1 MCVCACVAAATGESL
16 DPSPPTTT
24 TSDAPALAGDVSAQA
39 AVRMF
44 SSDAVRDALSEMLQ
58 WAEPH
63 TRLMTGQPAATG
75 VLNPRG
81 SPVGARNGR
90 RTFQGQFNG
99 TSGQLRG
106 LAEAGNAPVSNRVSE
121 MGTLWDDKSGALGA
135 RVCAVVRRCRAAAA
149 ALHCRCCC
157 VPVESAVPCACPCVD
172 TFPFP
177 ARGLAAARVVAL
189 LSPVPLS
196 S

>member
-1 MCVCACVAAATGESL
+1 
-16 DPSPPTTT
+16 
-24 TSDAPALAGDVSAQA
+24 
-39 AVRMF
+39 MF
-44 SSDAVRDALSEMLQ
+44 NSDAVRDALSEMLQ

-121 MGTLWDDKSGALGA
+121 MGTLWDDKSGAFRCTRVRGGA
-135 RVCAVVRRCRAAAA
+135 TMS
-149 ALHCRCCC
+149 CCC
-157 VPVESAVPCACPCVD
+157 CCSALSMLLRAGRERCPVC
-172 TFPFP
+172 
-177 ARGLAAARVVAL
+177 L
-189 LSPVPLS
+189 PLC
-196 S
+196 